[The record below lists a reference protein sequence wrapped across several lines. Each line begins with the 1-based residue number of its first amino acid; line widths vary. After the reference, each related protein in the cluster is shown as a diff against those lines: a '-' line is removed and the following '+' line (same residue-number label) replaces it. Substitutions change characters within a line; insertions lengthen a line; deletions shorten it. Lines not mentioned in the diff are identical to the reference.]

1 MMATTAEVIAMLP
14 TVPEEEQEELLQEVS
29 TYQKERA
36 VLRNWRLGD
45 SLVDANIRQNAT
57 FKLAG
62 VERRLKETAHGRL
75 LLTLLMDEA
84 KALDTAAQIDRA
96 LKTWLEE

>member
-1 MMATTAEVIAMLP
+1 MADTAEIIAMLP
-14 TVPEEEQEELLQEVS
+14 ALSEEEQEDLLEEVS
-29 TYQKERA
+29 TYQAERA

-62 VERRLKETAHGRL
+62 VERRLKETVYGRL
-75 LLTLLMDEA
+75 LLTMLMDEA